1 MADVGALLERVQ
13 VARDKGALARL
24 ISLVERSLAD
34 ESLDEVGFDGP
45 APEEDGYAVAGFTGA
60 PGAGKSTLV
69 DRMIGA
75 IRAREEEVAVLAV
88 DPSSPFSGGAILGD
102 RIRMQSHTSDPGVY
116 IRSLATRGHL
126 GGLSIA
132 VPEVV
137 RLLQRVGYPWILV
150 ETVGVGQVEV
160 EVVGEAD
167 ITVVVL
173 NPGWGDSVQ
182 ASKAGLMEAAD
193 VFVINKA
200 DRPGLR
206 ETKRDLETMLD
217 IGGSPNPPPIIETVA
232 TSGDGVARLLDTLVG
247 MRSEMAASGEL
258 ARRRGERR
266 VRELERLV
274 QLGWGRVLARVPIA
288 TSIRERVG
296 AGTVTPRAGARE
308 LLREMLLVGAESEG

>member
-1 MADVGALLERVQ
+1 MADVDALLERVRG
-13 VARDKGALARL
+13 ARDKGALARL

-34 ESLDEVGFDGP
+34 NDFGEVGIG
-45 APEEDGYAVAGFTGA
+45 AAEVEEDGYAVIGFTGA

-69 DRMIGA
+69 DRLIGS
-75 IRAREEEVAVLAV
+75 IRTREQEVAVLAV

-102 RIRMQSHTSDPGVY
+102 RIRMQAHTSDPGVY

-126 GGLSIA
+126 GGLSVA

-206 ETKRDLETMLD
+206 DTRRDLESMLD
-217 IGGSPNPPPIIETVA
+217 LGGSPNPPPIVETVA
-232 TSGDGVARLLDTLVG
+232 TSGEGVGKLLDSLVG
-247 MRSEMAASGEL
+247 MRAEMAASGEL
-258 ARRRGERR
+258 SRRRGERR
-266 VRELERLV
+266 VRELERLI
-274 QLGWGRVLARVPIA
+274 QLGWSRELARLPLAGLV
-288 TSIRERVG
+288 RERVAAG
-296 AGTVTPRAGARE
+296 AVTPRAGAQE
-308 LLREMLLVGAESEG
+308 LLRQMLLSGAESEA